1 MNDDIDYMIPDDDAL
16 KVCVFGAS
24 SGNIHPDFAQQ
35 AYELGTLIGQKG
47 WTCLNGAG
55 REGLMRAVS
64 DGTLDA
70 GGTAIGV
77 IPKFMV
83 DNNWHYDRLTSTIIT
98 PDMHERKQTLA
109 NMADAFVALPGGCGT
124 LEELLEIFT
133 WRQLNLLSKPL
144 VVLNTRDYYA
154 PLIHMVE
161 HAIKEGFMKLSHS
174 SLWNVVDN
182 PADAIN
188 CIESSINQ
196 GIAPAENKYQQ

>member
-1 MNDDIDYMIPDDDAL
+1 MNHDFDDMTNSNDAL

-196 GIAPAENKYQQ
+196 GIAPAENRYQQ

>member
-1 MNDDIDYMIPDDDAL
+1 MNNDFDDMTNSNDAL

-35 AYELGTLIGQKG
+35 AYELGSLIGQKG

-64 DGTLDA
+64 DGTLDS

-83 DNNWHYDRLTSTIIT
+83 DNNWQYDRLTSTIIT

-109 NMADAFVALPGGCGT
+109 NLADAFVALPGGCGT

-133 WRQLNLLSKPL
+133 WRQLNLHSKPL
-144 VVLNTRDYYA
+144 VVLNTRNYYD

-161 HAIKEGFMKLSHS
+161 QAIKEGFMKLSHG

-182 PADAIN
+182 PADVIS

-196 GIAPAENKYQQ
+196 GITPAENKY

>member
-1 MNDDIDYMIPDDDAL
+1 MNNDFDDMTNSNDAL

-55 REGLMRAVS
+55 RQGLMRAVS

-83 DNNWHYDRLTSTIIT
+83 DNNWHYDRLTSMIIT

-133 WRQLNLLSKPL
+133 WRQLNLHSKPL

-182 PADAIN
+182 PADAVN

-196 GIAPAENKYQQ
+196 GFTPAENKY

>member
-1 MNDDIDYMIPDDDAL
+1 MNHDFDDMSNSNDAL

-24 SGNIHPDFAQQ
+24 SGRIHPEFAQQ

-70 GGTAIGV
+70 SGTAIGV

-83 DNNWHYDRLTSTIIT
+83 DNNWHYDRLSSTIIT

-144 VVLNTRDYYA
+144 VILNTRNYYA

-182 PADAIN
+182 PADAIS

-196 GIAPAENKYQQ
+196 GIDPAENKY

>member
-1 MNDDIDYMIPDDDAL
+1 MIEDFNDITTRDDAL

-24 SGNIHPDFAQQ
+24 SGRIHPDFAQQ

-55 REGLMRAVS
+55 SEGLMRAVS

-83 DNNWHYDRLTSTIIT
+83 DNGWHYDRLTSMIIT

-124 LEELLEIFT
+124 FEELLEIFT
-133 WRQLNLLSKPL
+133 WRQLNILSKPL
-144 VVLNTRDYYA
+144 VVLNTRNYYE
-154 PLIHMVE
+154 PLINMVQQ
-161 HAIKEGFMKLSHS
+161 AIDQGFMKASHA
-174 SLWNVVDN
+174 SLWSVVDN
-182 PADAIN
+182 PADAVK

-196 GIAPAENKYQQ
+196 GVTKAENKY

>member
-1 MNDDIDYMIPDDDAL
+1 MNNDFDDMTNSNDAL

-35 AYELGTLIGQKG
+35 AYELGSLIGQKG

-64 DGTLDA
+64 DGTLDS

-83 DNNWHYDRLTSTIIT
+83 DNNWQYDRLTSTIIT

-109 NMADAFVALPGGCGT
+109 NLADAFVALPGGCGT

-133 WRQLNLLSKPL
+133 WRQLNLHAKPL
-144 VVLNTRDYYA
+144 VVLNTRNYYD

-161 HAIKEGFMKLSHS
+161 QAIKEGFMKLSHG

-182 PADAIN
+182 PADVIS
-188 CIESSINQ
+188 CIEDAMTQ
-196 GIAPAENKYQQ
+196 GISPAENKY

>member
-1 MNDDIDYMIPDDDAL
+1 MNNDFDDMTNSNDAL

-55 REGLMRAVS
+55 RQGLMRAVS

-196 GIAPAENKYQQ
+196 GIAPAENRYQQ

>member
-1 MNDDIDYMIPDDDAL
+1 MNNDFDDMTNSNDAL

-35 AYELGTLIGQKG
+35 AYELGSLIGQKG

-64 DGTLDA
+64 DGTLDS

-83 DNNWHYDRLTSTIIT
+83 DNNWQYDRLTSTIIT

-109 NMADAFVALPGGCGT
+109 NLADAFVALPGGCGT

-133 WRQLNLLSKPL
+133 QVVIHNGAAMVRTGVITELVFHRCAVVNIVWRVGKDHVSH
-144 VVLNTRDYYA
+144 VVL
-154 PLIHMVE
+154 H
-161 HAIKEGFMKLSHS
+161 
-174 SLWNVVDN
+174 
-182 PADAIN
+182 
-188 CIESSINQ
+188 
-196 GIAPAENKYQQ
+196 